1 MATPGTSKELSMN
14 ASLRNVAISVSMC
27 AMFSTAVWGIQAQNQ
42 AAQNQ
47 TAFPMQQQQYRMAV
61 ARANNEPFKV
71 DVQPVQQG
79 VQPGTPTKIKVEL
92 RNARNE
98 LVNASEPV
106 SVEVKTKTPSQV
118 EQTQRVTIGA
128 NTSSA
133 ELSLTPG
140 QAGLWKLEVRE
151 ANDHLKSGSNYLMVS
166 TPAQATS
173 VQAPHM
179 VMKKSATVPEKTV
192 PDKTKKATQ
201 PAPKPQGFLAGPRLV
216 LVAFDP
222 QPQPASA
229 PQPAAQSDI
238 ILKVSGEG
246 DGKVRADGTS
256 AARVSVFLLSPQTT
270 DVRVWLAVSQGQLDQ
285 AMVTIPRG
293 QFETEARWTS
303 RQPADQ
309 AKVTITHTS
318 PAVAGMQQAS
328 ATVDFVDPIVG
339 IAFANPISR
348 MNIVEM
354 GTVAVR
360 FVDQNATPVPAR
372 TPLSYRFSVNSAH
385 LRMIPAED
393 QTKPG
398 AMDFS
403 TSITPSALGTVTIEA
418 AVQGFPPITQK
429 VEITGLLLLLFCMLG
444 GAAGALVNHLD
455 RQQKGLLS
463 SLATGIIVAL
473 PVTWLYVWVG
483 LPNLNAAF
491 FHNQLSAVMIAILAG
506 VGGAAG
512 LKAVAKRFGIDLF
525 ESPTGG
531 GGTTTTQMPEKAV
544 AAKP

>member
-1 MATPGTSKELSMN
+1 MN
-14 ASLRNVAISVSMC
+14 ASLRNVAIRVSVC
-27 AMFSTAVWGIQAQNQ
+27 AMLSTAVWGIQAQNQ
-42 AAQNQ
+42 TAQNQ

-79 VQPGTPTKIKVEL
+79 VQPGMPTKIKVEL

-106 SVEVKTKTPSQV
+106 SVEVRTKTPSQV

-166 TPAQATS
+166 TPAQATT

-179 VMKKSATVPEKTV
+179 VMKKSATLPEKMA
-192 PDKTKKATQ
+192 PEKTKKATQ

-216 LVAFDP
+216 LAAFDP
-222 QPQPASA
+222 QPQPAPA

-293 QFETEARWTS
+293 QFEAEGRWTS

-309 AKVTITHTS
+309 AKVTITQTS
-318 PAVAGMQQAS
+318 PAIAGMQQAE

-360 FVDQNATPVPAR
+360 FVDQNATPVPAH

-385 LRMIPAED
+385 LRMVPAED

-429 VEITGLLLLLFCMLG
+429 VEITGLLLLFFCMLG

-455 RQQKGLLS
+455 RNQKGLLS

-525 ESPTGG
+525 ESPSGG
-531 GGTTTTQMPEKAV
+531 GGTATNQVPDKAV

>member
-1 MATPGTSKELSMN
+1 
-14 ASLRNVAISVSMC
+14 
-27 AMFSTAVWGIQAQNQ
+27 
-42 AAQNQ
+42 
-47 TAFPMQQQQYRMAV
+47 
-61 ARANNEPFKV
+61 
-71 DVQPVQQG
+71 
-79 VQPGTPTKIKVEL
+79 
-92 RNARNE
+92 
-98 LVNASEPV
+98 
-106 SVEVKTKTPSQV
+106 
-118 EQTQRVTIGA
+118 VTIAA

-179 VMKKSATVPEKTV
+179 VMKKSATAPEKTV

-216 LVAFDP
+216 LAAFDP
-222 QPQPASA
+222 QPQTA
-229 PQPAAQSDI
+229 PQPVAQSDI

-285 AMVTIPRG
+285 AMVTISRG
-293 QFETEARWTS
+293 QFEAEARWTS

-318 PAVAGMQQAS
+318 PAIAGMQQAG

-360 FVDQNATPVPAR
+360 FVDQNATPVPAH

-385 LRMIPAED
+385 LRMVPAED
-393 QTKPG
+393 KTSPG

-429 VEITGLLLLLFCMLG
+429 VEITGLLLLFFCMLG

-455 RQQKGLLS
+455 RNQKGLFS

-531 GGTTTTQMPEKAV
+531 GGTATNQVPEKAV
-544 AAKP
+544 AAKS

>member
-1 MATPGTSKELSMN
+1 MNPFLRHFTITVCLSTMLS
-14 ASLRNVAISVSMC
+14 AA
-27 AMFSTAVWGIQAQNQ
+27 AWGVQAQSQLSPNQ
-42 AAQNQ
+42 APQNAELQNQVAQNKP
-47 TAFPMQQQQYRMAV
+47 AFPMLQQQYRMAV

-118 EQTQRVTIGA
+118 EQTQRVTIAA

-179 VMKKSATVPEKTV
+179 VMKKSATVPEKT
-192 PDKTKKATQ
+192 KKATQ
-201 PAPKPQGFLAGPRLV
+201 PAPKPQGFLTGPRLV
-216 LVAFDP
+216 LAAFDP
-222 QPQPASA
+222 QPQPAPV

-318 PAVAGMQQAS
+318 PAIAGIQQAG
-328 ATVDFVDPIVG
+328 ATVDFGDPIVG

-385 LRMIPAED
+385 LRMVPAED
-393 QTKPG
+393 KTSPG

-444 GAAGALVNHLD
+444 GAAGALVNHID
-455 RQQKGLLS
+455 RKQKGLLS

-525 ESPTGG
+525 ESPSGG
-531 GGTTTTQMPEKAV
+531 GGTATNQLPDKAV